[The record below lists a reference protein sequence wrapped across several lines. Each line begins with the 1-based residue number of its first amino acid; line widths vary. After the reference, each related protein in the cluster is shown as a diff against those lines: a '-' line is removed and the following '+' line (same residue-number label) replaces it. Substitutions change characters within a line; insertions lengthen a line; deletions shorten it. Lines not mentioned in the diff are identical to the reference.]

1 MRIRGRGAERKKT
14 RKAWTMSG
22 HGSGSSGQE
31 ASPRP
36 ADTSGRQDEVTTA
49 VLDAA
54 AKLFADQGIRR
65 TTVRDIAAAAGVS
78 HPLVHAYLGTK
89 EAILAAVFA
98 RHGELA
104 RRHGADKAA
113 KMPELAAHLAR
124 YALGERRD
132 FARLSARAAL
142 EGVPFPL
149 AESAFPGT
157 RALADY
163 AAQLA
168 REPDGETWYPGIGP
182 RVLVASLIAVCI
194 GWAALGDALLAAA
207 GLDEITGSEAD
218 ERLVSFV
225 VGVFRASLP
234 ARAEL
239 PPFPGGHLAPAPRQ
253 VAAPV
258 APPPAAPPPGPPNRR
273 GGRARATE
281 QILRAAEVLYGS
293 GRQDPTVR
301 EVAEAAGVS
310 HALVHRY
317 TGSKEHLEALVLERN
332 EQRVIAATRQAA
344 SVQQAAVW
352 LLREDLNRGRPYLR
366 LGATVALDGRPSP
379 RDDTF
384 PAARHLVSLARSQAQ
399 AATAPAPFPGDPGFS
414 AAACMA
420 MAGGWVLLDSWLPH
434 LVSLDV
440 PRMAGFDENF
450 LAVVDCALTA
460 YVPA

>member
-1 MRIRGRGAERKKT
+1 M
-14 RKAWTMSG
+14 
-22 HGSGSSGQE
+22 
-31 ASPRP
+31 
-36 ADTSGRQDEVTTA
+36 
-49 VLDAA
+49 
-54 AKLFADQGIRR
+54 
-65 TTVRDIAAAAGVS
+65 
-78 HPLVHAYLGTK
+78 
-89 EAILAAVFA
+89 
-98 RHGELA
+98 
-104 RRHGADKAA
+104 
-113 KMPELAAHLAR
+113 
-124 YALGERRD
+124 
-132 FARLSARAAL
+132 
-142 EGVPFPL
+142 
-149 AESAFPGT
+149 
-157 RALADY
+157 
-163 AAQLA
+163 
-168 REPDGETWYPGIGP
+168 
-182 RVLVASLIAVCI
+182 LVASLIAVCI

-317 TGSKEHLEALVLERN
+317 TGSKEHLETLVLERN
-332 EQRVIAATRQAA
+332 EQRLIAATRKAA

-352 LLREDLNRGRPYLR
+352 LLREDLSRGRPYLR
-366 LGATVALDGRPSP
+366 LGASVVLDGRPTP
-379 RDDTF
+379 RTATF
-384 PAARHLVSLARSQAQ
+384 PATRHLVALARGQAE
-399 AATAPAPFPGDPGFS
+399 AAAAPAPFPGTDPGFA

-420 MAGGWVLLDSWLPH
+420 MASGWVLMDSWLPH
-434 LVSLDV
+434 LVGLDV
-440 PRMAGFDENF
+440 ARMAGFDDNF